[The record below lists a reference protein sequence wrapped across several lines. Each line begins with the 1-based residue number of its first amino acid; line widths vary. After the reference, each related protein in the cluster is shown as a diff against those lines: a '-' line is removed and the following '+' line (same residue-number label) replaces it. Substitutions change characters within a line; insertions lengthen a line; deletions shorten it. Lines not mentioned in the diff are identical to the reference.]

1 MVELTERMARA
12 LADELDMLTE
22 DLVSDILAENPGYH
36 DAALVTLAELR
47 HSCRTNLRRVLQLLG
62 RRLPAGVRPFDAA
75 AATGTRRAEQRVP
88 LDSVLRSYRLG
99 GRVIWRALVRMAKED
114 ERVDREQML
123 DVATAVWTVVDEASS
138 ALARAYRDT
147 EVQLR
152 RLDEHRRHA
161 LVEDLLRGRGQEGG
175 FAEQAAAELGLPV
188 EGSYV
193 VLAADL
199 APDGTPGLATPQ
211 DTLAVHGV
219 RSVWQPRAQT
229 LVGLVALERR
239 DVGSVLELLRGGV
252 RARVGVSP
260 DVHGLGEVGT
270 AHDLAL
276 LALRTLPPGEAGLA
290 VLDERLPEALVARS
304 PELADRLVEVVLGP
318 LLRLPAAE
326 CAVLLETLTAW
337 LETNRSAAA
346 TAARLYCHRNTV
358 LNRLRR
364 LESLLGHAPHEYR
377 GGLALSLAL
386 IAHDLRTGEGCSAR
400 SSDRGPSGPCERSS
414 QLGRPG
420 ETRSGAE

>member
-12 LADELDMLTE
+12 LADELDTLTE
-22 DLVSDILAENPGYH
+22 DLVADILTENPGYH

-62 RRLPAGVRPFDAA
+62 GRVPAGVQPFDAA

-138 ALARAYRDT
+138 ALARAYRDA
-147 EVQLR
+147 EVRLR

-188 EGSYV
+188 QSCYV

-199 APDGTPGLATPQ
+199 AADGTPGLAGPQ
-211 DTLAVHGV
+211 DALAVHGV

-239 DVGSVLELLRGGV
+239 DVGSVLELLRAGV

-260 DVHGLGEVGT
+260 NVQGLGEVGT

-276 LALRTLPPGEAGLA
+276 LALRTLPQEEAGLA
-290 VLDERLPEALVARS
+290 ALDQRLPEALVARS
-304 PELADRLVEVVLGP
+304 PELGDRLVEVVLGP

-326 CAVLLETLTAW
+326 RAVLLETLTVW

-364 LESLLGHAPHEYR
+364 LESLLGHAPHDYR

-386 IAHDLRTGEGCSAR
+386 IAHELRHCDPAHSDTGHSGHSA
-400 SSDRGPSGPCERSS
+400 
-414 QLGRPG
+414 
-420 ETRSGAE
+420 